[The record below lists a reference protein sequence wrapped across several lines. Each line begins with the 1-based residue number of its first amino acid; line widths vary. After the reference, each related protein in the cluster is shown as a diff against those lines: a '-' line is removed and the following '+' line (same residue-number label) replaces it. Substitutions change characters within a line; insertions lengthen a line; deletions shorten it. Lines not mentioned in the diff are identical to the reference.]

1 MKYEIYYKIIK
12 NIINNYNIKK
22 RNYELLFN
30 IKEIINNDIIKDI
43 NDINNENNIINKFN
57 MIFNIYKKLNIN
69 EIKITLKVDQKDIN
83 KEI

>member
-1 MKYEIYYKIIK
+1 MQLIIMILKKKLWIIIQYKT
-12 NIINNYNIKK
+12 N
-22 RNYELLFN
+22 
-30 IKEIINNDIIKDI
+30 
-43 NDINNENNIINKFN
+43 INNENNNIINKFN

>member
-1 MKYEIYYKIIK
+1 
-12 NIINNYNIKK
+12 
-22 RNYELLFN
+22 
-30 IKEIINNDIIKDI
+30 
-43 NDINNENNIINKFN
+43 

>member
-1 MKYEIYYKIIK
+1 MQLIIMILKNKLWIIIQYKT
-12 NIINNYNIKK
+12 N
-22 RNYELLFN
+22 
-30 IKEIINNDIIKDI
+30 
-43 NDINNENNIINKFN
+43 INNENNNIINKFN